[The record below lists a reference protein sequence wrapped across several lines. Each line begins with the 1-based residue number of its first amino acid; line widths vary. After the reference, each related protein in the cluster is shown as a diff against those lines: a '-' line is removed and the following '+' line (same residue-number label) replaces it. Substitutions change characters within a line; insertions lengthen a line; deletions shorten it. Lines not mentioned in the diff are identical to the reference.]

1 MPARERDAGATPA
14 FAHAANR
21 FSGEFAGGGGSL
33 YRASPE
39 PKRPLPSSLAP
50 IGEEPQ
56 DASVHAVA
64 GIREGGQ
71 QQRYGGSHDVPEEV
85 GSGAYGKGMRGGSN
99 SIVAHGFVGDD
110 IRASIKD
117 IVSSQVL
124 ARARARARAH
134 AARERAALALTRD
147 INVWSFGVVNNVV
160 AVPYATR

>member
-1 MPARERDAGATPA
+1 
-14 FAHAANR
+14 
-21 FSGEFAGGGGSL
+21 L

-39 PKRPLPSSLAP
+39 PNRPLPSSLAP
-50 IGEEPQ
+50 IDEESE
-56 DASVHAVA
+56 DSSMNAAA
-64 GIREGGQ
+64 RIRKGGLY
-71 QQRYGGSHDVPEEV
+71 QRYEGSQDVSEEA
-85 GSGAYGKGMRGGSN
+85 GAGAFGKGMRGGMN
-99 SIVAHGFVGDD
+99 SIVAHGVVGDD

-147 INVWSFGVVNNVV
+147 INVWSFGVVNNV